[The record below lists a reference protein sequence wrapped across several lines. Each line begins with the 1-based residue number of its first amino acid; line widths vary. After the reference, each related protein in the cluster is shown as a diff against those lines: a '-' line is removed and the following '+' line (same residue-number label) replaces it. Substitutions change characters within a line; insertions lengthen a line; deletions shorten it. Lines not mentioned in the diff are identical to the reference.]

1 MLSFSLKKSPFY
13 LCLRYNRVFLLSKPN
28 FGSIND
34 QVFRYLYDNPNKII
48 TKKELETNVTKEP
61 ISKSLHMIIKEL
73 GFKKDLREAF
83 FNISKTNIKFIN
95 PVPKKVLED
104 LGIKNIKISI
114 D

>member
-1 MLSFSLKKSPFY
+1 
-13 LCLRYNRVFLLSKPN
+13 
-28 FGSIND
+28 
-34 QVFRYLYDNPNKII
+34 
-48 TKKELETNVTKEP
+48 
-61 ISKSLHMIIKEL
+61 MIIKEL